1 MKNLFIDIETYSG
14 NSIKNGVRKYVDTDS
29 FRILLLSY
37 AIDGGDVQ
45 TLDLTKPGMELLPV
59 HVQDMLVDPSYCKRA
74 FNANFEMT
82 CIGHVWPELIDE
94 AQWTCDQALA
104 TYNSLPPSLA
114 GVGVA
119 LHLPQDKRKDL
130 RGKALIR
137 YFCQPCKATKT
148 NGGRTRNLPEHA
160 PDKWAEFIEYNRQ
173 DVVTERA
180 IYDALKGNQPP
191 KAEHELWLLDRTIN
205 ERGIGIDTALAENA
219 IRMSDELTA
228 RGMARLTELTGLE
241 NPNSV
246 TKLRERLRY
255 LGCSLPSLSKTVVAE
270 KLQENGLDDVV
281 REVLTLRLALG
292 KSSVKKYQ
300 AMLDTVTHDGR
311 AHNLFQ
317 FYGASH
323 TGRWCLTG
331 DHEILTPT
339 GWVRL
344 DEWDGGEIAC
354 WTAKT
359 EYLSFKKAKPLV
371 FDYTGEMIHLAS
383 KRCDQICTP
392 DHKMPY
398 LDKQGFWN
406 FAEMGNLVEAKKTF
420 TIPFTGRR
428 QLDPS
433 IEHLPLRVLIM
444 TQADGHYTNEAVRFH
459 FSKSRKIE
467 RCKML
472 LRKAKITFTEEKHGD
487 ETTCIVVKNRFQP
500 VWLRAFREKVFDWWM
515 LDESPD
521 VFFDELAYWDGY
533 KCGPHSVQY
542 TSTVKKNA
550 DIVQAMAVLSGRYAI
565 IIKKHEDVEK
575 WSTAYVVNIWLTPGR
590 GQIIKRDFISRE
602 SYSGKVYC
610 AETKTGYFLVRRNG
624 KVWITGNSGRN
635 VQLQNLPRNYIGDLD
650 SARSLVEAGDLELL
664 EMCYENPMDIISQLI
679 RTALVP
685 AEGHR
690 FIVAD
695 FSAIEA
701 RVIAWVSGE
710 KWRQEAF
717 AQGKDIYCAS
727 ASQMFHCNV
736 VKHGENGHLR
746 QKGKIAELALGY
758 GGGVG
763 ALQSMDTSHSIDE
776 SEMSDIVTRWRE
788 ASPTIPALWR
798 TLESAALSCIKR
810 YQATG
815 RGCRTTR
822 PLAAVPGISF
832 EMTNDGNLLLHL
844 PSGRSLSY
852 REAHI
857 GENRFGKPAI
867 VYLGANQVTRDWDD
881 VETYGGKLTEN
892 LVQAIARDCLA
903 HAMTELEYFGYP
915 IVAHIH
921 DEVVLDVPEGKG
933 SLDEAIRIM
942 TKSTDWNKGLI
953 MNADGFEGAY
963 YKKD

>member
-119 LHLPQDKRKDL
+119 LKLPQDKRKDL

-323 TGRWCLTG
+323 TGRW
-331 DHEILTPT
+331 
-339 GWVRL
+339 
-344 DEWDGGEIAC
+344 A
-354 WTAKT
+354 
-359 EYLSFKKAKPLV
+359 
-371 FDYTGEMIHLAS
+371 
-383 KRCDQICTP
+383 
-392 DHKMPY
+392 
-398 LDKQGFWN
+398 
-406 FAEMGNLVEAKKTF
+406 
-420 TIPFTGRR
+420 
-428 QLDPS
+428 
-433 IEHLPLRVLIM
+433 
-444 TQADGHYTNEAVRFH
+444 
-459 FSKSRKIE
+459 
-467 RCKML
+467 
-472 LRKAKITFTEEKHGD
+472 
-487 ETTCIVVKNRFQP
+487 
-500 VWLRAFREKVFDWWM
+500 
-515 LDESPD
+515 
-521 VFFDELAYWDGY
+521 
-533 KCGPHSVQY
+533 
-542 TSTVKKNA
+542 
-550 DIVQAMAVLSGRYAI
+550 
-565 IIKKHEDVEK
+565 
-575 WSTAYVVNIWLTPGR
+575 
-590 GQIIKRDFISRE
+590 
-602 SYSGKVYC
+602 
-610 AETKTGYFLVRRNG
+610 
-624 KVWITGNSGRN
+624 GRN
-635 VQLQNLPRNYIGDLD
+635 IQLQNLPRNYIGDLD
-650 SARSLVEAGDLELL
+650 SARALVEAGDLKLL

-810 YQATG
+810 YQSTG

>member
-14 NSIKNGVRKYVDTDS
+14 NSIKNGVCKYVDTDS

-37 AIDGGDVQ
+37 AIDGGEVQ
-45 TLDLTKPGMELLPV
+45 TIDLTKGMELLPV
-59 HVQDMLVDPSYCKRA
+59 QVQDMLVDASYCKRA

-82 CIGHVWPELIDE
+82 CIGHVWPELIDA
-94 AQWTCDQALA
+94 AQWSCDQALA

-119 LHLPQDKRKDL
+119 LKLPQDKRKDL

-137 YFCQPCKATKT
+137 YFCQPCKPTKT
-148 NGGRTRNLPEHA
+148 NGMRTRNLPEHA
-160 PDKWAEFIEYNRQ
+160 PNKWAEFIKYNRK

-180 IYDALKGNQPP
+180 IFYALKGNQPP
-191 KAEHELWLLDRTIN
+191 KEEHELWLLDRTIN
-205 ERGIGIDTALAENA
+205 ERGIGIDTELAQNA
-219 IRMSDELTA
+219 IELSDILVA

-246 TKLRERLRY
+246 TKLRERLKY
-255 LGCSLPSLSKTVVAE
+255 LGCSLPSLSKDVVAE
-270 KLQENGLDDVV
+270 KLKEDGLDDVV

-292 KSSVKKYQ
+292 KSSVKKYR

-323 TGRWCLTG
+323 TGRW
-331 DHEILTPT
+331 
-339 GWVRL
+339 
-344 DEWDGGEIAC
+344 A
-354 WTAKT
+354 
-359 EYLSFKKAKPLV
+359 
-371 FDYTGEMIHLAS
+371 
-383 KRCDQICTP
+383 
-392 DHKMPY
+392 
-398 LDKQGFWN
+398 
-406 FAEMGNLVEAKKTF
+406 
-420 TIPFTGRR
+420 
-428 QLDPS
+428 
-433 IEHLPLRVLIM
+433 
-444 TQADGHYTNEAVRFH
+444 
-459 FSKSRKIE
+459 
-467 RCKML
+467 
-472 LRKAKITFTEEKHGD
+472 
-487 ETTCIVVKNRFQP
+487 
-500 VWLRAFREKVFDWWM
+500 
-515 LDESPD
+515 
-521 VFFDELAYWDGY
+521 
-533 KCGPHSVQY
+533 
-542 TSTVKKNA
+542 
-550 DIVQAMAVLSGRYAI
+550 
-565 IIKKHEDVEK
+565 
-575 WSTAYVVNIWLTPGR
+575 
-590 GQIIKRDFISRE
+590 
-602 SYSGKVYC
+602 
-610 AETKTGYFLVRRNG
+610 
-624 KVWITGNSGRN
+624 GRN
-635 VQLQNLPRNYIGDLD
+635 IQLQNLPRNYISDLD
-650 SARSLVEAGDLELL
+650 AARALVKAGDLELL

-679 RTALVP
+679 RTALIP

-695 FSAIEA
+695 FGAIEA

-710 KWRQEAF
+710 RWRQEAF
-717 AQGKDIYCAS
+717 ASGKDIYCAS

-763 ALQSMDTSHSIDE
+763 ALQSMDTSHAIDE

-788 ASPTIPALWR
+788 ASPTIPRLWR
-798 TLESAALSCIKR
+798 TLESAALACIKR

-822 PLAAVPGISF
+822 PLAAVPGIAF

-857 GENRFGKPAI
+857 GENRFGSPSI
-867 VYLGANQVTRDWDD
+867 VYLGANQLTRDWCD

-942 TKSTDWNKGLI
+942 TKNTDWNQGLI
-953 MNADGFEGAY
+953 MNADGFEGNY

>member
-1 MKNLFIDIETYSG
+1 MKNMFLDIETYSE
-14 NSIKNGVRKYVDTDS
+14 NPIKNGVRKYVDTDS

-37 AIDGGDVQ
+37 AVDDGEVQ
-45 TLDLTKPGMELLPV
+45 LIDLTKEELP
-59 HVQDMLVDPSYCKRA
+59 QDVRAMLTNPDYCKRA

-82 CIGHVWPELIDE
+82 CIGHVWPELIIE
-94 AQWTCDQALA
+94 EQWSCDQALS

-119 LHLPQDKRKDL
+119 LKLPQDKKKDT
-130 RGKALIR
+130 RGKALIK
-137 YFCQPCKATKT
+137 YFCNPCKPTKT
-148 NGGRTRNLPEHA
+148 NGERTRNLPEHD
-160 PDKWAEFIEYNRQ
+160 PEKWTEFCEYNKQ

-180 IYDALKGNQPP
+180 VFDALKDNQPP
-191 KAEHELWLLDRTIN
+191 KAEHDLWLLDRHIN
-205 ERGIGIDTALAENA
+205 ERGIRIDTQLAANA
-219 IRMSDELTA
+219 IKMSDTLTE
-228 RGMARLTELTGLE
+228 RGMKRLSDITGLD

-246 TKLRERLRY
+246 TKLRERLKY
-255 LGCSLPSLSKTVVAE
+255 LDCPMPSLSKDVVME
-270 KLQENGLDDVV
+270 KLADPSLNDVA
-281 REVLTLRLALG
+281 REVLQLRLALS

-300 AMLDTVTHDGR
+300 AMMDTVTNDGR

-472 LRKAKITFTEEKHGD
+472 LCKAKITFTEEKHGD

-635 VQLQNLPRNYIGDLD
+635 VQLQNLPRNYIEDLD
-650 SARSLVEAGDLELL
+650 DARKIVKSGDLEMLG
-664 EMCYENPMDIISQLI
+664 MFYENPMDIISQLI
-679 RTALVP
+679 RTALIP
-685 AEGHR
+685 AKGNK

-701 RVIAWVSGE
+701 RVIAWLSGE
-710 KWRQEAF
+710 KWRMEAF
-717 AQGKDIYCAS
+717 AQGKDIYCES

-763 ALQSMDTSHSIDE
+763 ALKAMDTSHSIDE
-776 SEMSDIVTRWRE
+776 GEMQDIVYRWRD
-788 ASPTIPALWR
+788 ASPRIPMLWKQ
-798 TLESAALSCIKR
+798 LESVAMACIKR
-810 YQATG
+810 YQSG
-815 RGCRTTR
+815 MRDIRTKNLT
-822 PLAAVPGISF
+822 AIQGVSF

-857 GENRFGKPAI
+857 GENRFGGESI

-892 LVQAIARDCLA
+892 LVQAVARDCLA
-903 HAMTELEYFGYP
+903 EAMTRLEAAGYR

-921 DEVVLDVPEGKG
+921 DEVVLDVPNT
-933 SLDEAIRIM
+933 SQYTLADAIRIM
-942 TKSTDWNKGLI
+942 TQNEPWNEGLI

>member
-119 LHLPQDKRKDL
+119 LKLPQDKRKDL

-323 TGRWCLTG
+323 TGRWT
-331 DHEILTPT
+331 
-339 GWVRL
+339 
-344 DEWDGGEIAC
+344 
-354 WTAKT
+354 
-359 EYLSFKKAKPLV
+359 
-371 FDYTGEMIHLAS
+371 
-383 KRCDQICTP
+383 
-392 DHKMPY
+392 
-398 LDKQGFWN
+398 
-406 FAEMGNLVEAKKTF
+406 
-420 TIPFTGRR
+420 
-428 QLDPS
+428 
-433 IEHLPLRVLIM
+433 
-444 TQADGHYTNEAVRFH
+444 
-459 FSKSRKIE
+459 SR
-467 RCKML
+467 
-472 LRKAKITFTEEKHGD
+472 
-487 ETTCIVVKNRFQP
+487 
-500 VWLRAFREKVFDWWM
+500 
-515 LDESPD
+515 
-521 VFFDELAYWDGY
+521 
-533 KCGPHSVQY
+533 
-542 TSTVKKNA
+542 
-550 DIVQAMAVLSGRYAI
+550 
-565 IIKKHEDVEK
+565 
-575 WSTAYVVNIWLTPGR
+575 NI
-590 GQIIKRDFISRE
+590 
-602 SYSGKVYC
+602 
-610 AETKTGYFLVRRNG
+610 
-624 KVWITGNSGRN
+624 
-635 VQLQNLPRNYIGDLD
+635 QLQNLPRNYIGDLD

-798 TLESAALSCIKR
+798 TLESAALACIKR

>member
-1 MKNLFIDIETYSG
+1 MKNLFIDIETYSD
-14 NSIKNGVRKYVDTDS
+14 NSIKKGVRKYVDTDS

-59 HVQDMLVDPSYCKRA
+59 HVQNMLVDPSYCKRA

-119 LHLPQDKRKDL
+119 LKLPQDKRKDL

-148 NGGRTRNLPEHA
+148 NGWRTRNLPEHA

-246 TKLRERLRY
+246 TKLLERLRY

-323 TGRWCLTG
+323 TGRW
-331 DHEILTPT
+331 
-339 GWVRL
+339 
-344 DEWDGGEIAC
+344 A
-354 WTAKT
+354 
-359 EYLSFKKAKPLV
+359 
-371 FDYTGEMIHLAS
+371 
-383 KRCDQICTP
+383 
-392 DHKMPY
+392 
-398 LDKQGFWN
+398 
-406 FAEMGNLVEAKKTF
+406 
-420 TIPFTGRR
+420 
-428 QLDPS
+428 
-433 IEHLPLRVLIM
+433 
-444 TQADGHYTNEAVRFH
+444 
-459 FSKSRKIE
+459 
-467 RCKML
+467 
-472 LRKAKITFTEEKHGD
+472 
-487 ETTCIVVKNRFQP
+487 
-500 VWLRAFREKVFDWWM
+500 
-515 LDESPD
+515 
-521 VFFDELAYWDGY
+521 
-533 KCGPHSVQY
+533 
-542 TSTVKKNA
+542 
-550 DIVQAMAVLSGRYAI
+550 
-565 IIKKHEDVEK
+565 
-575 WSTAYVVNIWLTPGR
+575 
-590 GQIIKRDFISRE
+590 
-602 SYSGKVYC
+602 
-610 AETKTGYFLVRRNG
+610 
-624 KVWITGNSGRN
+624 GRN
-635 VQLQNLPRNYIGDLD
+635 IQLQNLPRNYIGDLD
-650 SARSLVEAGDLELL
+650 SARSLVEAGDLDLL

-695 FSAIEA
+695 FSSIEA

-798 TLESAALSCIKR
+798 TLESAALACIKR

-815 RGCRTTR
+815 HGCRTTR

-867 VYLGANQVTRDWDD
+867 VYLGANQVTRDWDY

-942 TKSTDWNKGLI
+942 TKNTDWNKGLI

-963 YKKD
+963 YRKD

>member
-119 LHLPQDKRKDL
+119 LKLPQDKRKDL

-255 LGCSLPSLSKTVVAE
+255 LGCSLPSLSKDVVAE
-270 KLQENGLDDVV
+270 KLKEKDLDDVV

-323 TGRWCLTG
+323 TGRW
-331 DHEILTPT
+331 
-339 GWVRL
+339 
-344 DEWDGGEIAC
+344 A
-354 WTAKT
+354 
-359 EYLSFKKAKPLV
+359 
-371 FDYTGEMIHLAS
+371 
-383 KRCDQICTP
+383 
-392 DHKMPY
+392 
-398 LDKQGFWN
+398 
-406 FAEMGNLVEAKKTF
+406 
-420 TIPFTGRR
+420 
-428 QLDPS
+428 
-433 IEHLPLRVLIM
+433 
-444 TQADGHYTNEAVRFH
+444 
-459 FSKSRKIE
+459 
-467 RCKML
+467 
-472 LRKAKITFTEEKHGD
+472 
-487 ETTCIVVKNRFQP
+487 
-500 VWLRAFREKVFDWWM
+500 
-515 LDESPD
+515 
-521 VFFDELAYWDGY
+521 
-533 KCGPHSVQY
+533 
-542 TSTVKKNA
+542 
-550 DIVQAMAVLSGRYAI
+550 
-565 IIKKHEDVEK
+565 
-575 WSTAYVVNIWLTPGR
+575 
-590 GQIIKRDFISRE
+590 
-602 SYSGKVYC
+602 
-610 AETKTGYFLVRRNG
+610 
-624 KVWITGNSGRN
+624 GRN
-635 VQLQNLPRNYIGDLD
+635 IQLQNLPRNYIGDID

-710 KWRQEAF
+710 IWRQEAF

-798 TLESAALSCIKR
+798 TLESAALACIKR

-953 MNADGFEGAY
+953 MNADGFAGAY

>member
-119 LHLPQDKRKDL
+119 LKLPQDKRKDL

-255 LGCSLPSLSKTVVAE
+255 LGCSLPSLSKDVVAE
-270 KLQENGLDDVV
+270 KLKEKDLDDVV

-323 TGRWCLTG
+323 TGRW
-331 DHEILTPT
+331 
-339 GWVRL
+339 
-344 DEWDGGEIAC
+344 A
-354 WTAKT
+354 
-359 EYLSFKKAKPLV
+359 
-371 FDYTGEMIHLAS
+371 
-383 KRCDQICTP
+383 
-392 DHKMPY
+392 
-398 LDKQGFWN
+398 
-406 FAEMGNLVEAKKTF
+406 
-420 TIPFTGRR
+420 
-428 QLDPS
+428 
-433 IEHLPLRVLIM
+433 
-444 TQADGHYTNEAVRFH
+444 
-459 FSKSRKIE
+459 
-467 RCKML
+467 
-472 LRKAKITFTEEKHGD
+472 
-487 ETTCIVVKNRFQP
+487 
-500 VWLRAFREKVFDWWM
+500 
-515 LDESPD
+515 
-521 VFFDELAYWDGY
+521 
-533 KCGPHSVQY
+533 
-542 TSTVKKNA
+542 
-550 DIVQAMAVLSGRYAI
+550 
-565 IIKKHEDVEK
+565 
-575 WSTAYVVNIWLTPGR
+575 
-590 GQIIKRDFISRE
+590 
-602 SYSGKVYC
+602 
-610 AETKTGYFLVRRNG
+610 
-624 KVWITGNSGRN
+624 GRN
-635 VQLQNLPRNYIGDLD
+635 IQLQNLPRNYIGDID

-710 KWRQEAF
+710 IWRQEAF

-736 VKHGENGHLR
+736 AKHGENGHLR

-798 TLESAALSCIKR
+798 TLESAALACIKR

-953 MNADGFEGAY
+953 MNADGFAGAY